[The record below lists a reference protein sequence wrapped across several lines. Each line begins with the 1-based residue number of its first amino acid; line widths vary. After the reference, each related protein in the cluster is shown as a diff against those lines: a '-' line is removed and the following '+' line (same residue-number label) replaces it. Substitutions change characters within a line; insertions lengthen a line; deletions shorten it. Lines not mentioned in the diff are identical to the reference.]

1 LSSPELGKFSLE
13 RLQDVVNIS
22 KALGW
27 AAPQET
33 SSIIASLNDPAA
45 MANCLINNLTIENI
59 VASKKM
65 LLYSEYR
72 YSLEGVHDESTK
84 QTRITRSNTTTLS
97 QSK

>member
-33 SSIIASLNDPAA
+33 SSIIALFNDPAA
-45 MANCLINNLTIENI
+45 MGIKQLDMWVDNLIH
-59 VASKKM
+59 SRF
-65 LLYSEYR
+65 LLYS
-72 YSLEGVHDESTK
+72 SLNNDAINGCGLLKEKPPG
-84 QTRITRSNTTTLS
+84 
-97 QSK
+97 